1 MLITDNIKKDPDL
14 MKVTA
19 VIGAAFA
26 FKPLRK
32 TSSRKLE
39 QTGSSVHARVGYM
52 KIVSWTVLLTIVVKR
67 GYAPTARDPFV
78 DALFFVYF
86 LVLLFFPIDVHAYSV
101 FSMSRIHAPICKRF

>member
-39 QTGSSVHARVGYM
+39 
-52 KIVSWTVLLTIVVKR
+52 
-67 GYAPTARDPFV
+67 
-78 DALFFVYF
+78 
-86 LVLLFFPIDVHAYSV
+86 
-101 FSMSRIHAPICKRF
+101 